1 MVLLRSVLVAGAVGA
16 GSLAAWTRY
25 GREKRTVYGRSLLT
39 DERRPWDSNWDQMA
53 PQSTSGQGETPP
65 PKPTATRH
73 LILIR
78 HGQYE
83 LNHSESDKK
92 ILTELG
98 RQQALATGERLQHLN
113 KSYAHIL
120 HSTLIRAVQTAQLI
134 SKSLPDVPMK
144 STDLLKEGAPIVPEP
159 PSRHWRPTAS
169 VRKSELFIVVTSDW
183 HTLT

>member
-1 MVLLRSVLVAGAVGA
+1 MGLLRNVLVAGAVGA
-16 GSLAAWTRY
+16 GTLAAWTRY

-53 PQSTSGQGETPP
+53 PQSTSGQEETPP

-98 RQQALATGERLQHLN
+98 RQQALATGERL
-113 KSYAHIL
+113 KSLGRPYTHIL
-120 HSTLIRAVQTAQLI
+120 HSTLIRAVETAQLI
-134 SKSLPDVPMK
+134 SKSLPDVPMM

-159 PSRHWRPTAS
+159 PSSHWPVS
-169 VRKSELFIVVTSDW
+169 QWVS
-183 HTLT
+183 